1 MTFRRNRGGLGVA
14 LSATLFCFCL
24 TPALSAQEGSEPSAG
39 GEAASEPTPTD
50 TPAPDTAEEEKDEA
64 PAEAAEPA
72 EAAAPAEKKAA
83 PEVGAAGAE
92 ATRGASIGIERLD
105 ASAFP
110 SPQTRGIPGG
120 SLGFTMHGLQAP
132 YLPAIGGAGMRV
144 GVSGSVWSD
153 GSYAFIK
160 SGLAPAQASQKRL
173 AMQSRGVLRVTPTY
187 STPSGWFAQAQAEF
201 VALGDQALDTG
212 TNVMGFTD
220 DAYVR
225 AGKWDLVDIQ
235 VGRFQAWEIANHY
248 GMGLDIN
255 TLERDGATI
264 DRQTEKPKDAYGL
277 TYFWDRADGRM
288 GSYAIHLYPLKF
300 LRFELLGQF
309 GAGTNLG
316 QALQTNFRPSGI
328 IDFGFIKLKGGF
340 EYGKAIHQEDAPDRQ
355 REWSNRNG
363 YGVALQ
369 FILNPYIEGGASYS
383 MGFEDK
389 SSILTG
395 QRDDASSNTVTG
407 ISGFLNGRVID
418 SLVLGVG
425 ALYSRWENLT
435 TDQRPGSVHFGEHD
449 FDRQFQ
455 TFGAIQYSF
464 WDTFYLKF
472 VGAYAH
478 WRHQDRSSTPFA
490 NKLTSARLRFMVLF

>member
-1 MTFRRNRGGLGVA
+1 MTFRRNRSGLGAA
-14 LSATLFCFCL
+14 LSAALFCFSF
-24 TPALSAQEGSEPSAG
+24 TPALLAQESSEPSAE
-39 GEAASEPTPTD
+39 GEASPVEP
-50 TPAPDTAEEEKDEA
+50 AADTAPADAAQEPKEEA
-64 PAEAAEPA
+64 PAESEPPPAEGKPAEPA
-72 EAAAPAEKKAA
+72 AVPA
-83 PEVGAAGAE
+83 AE
-92 ATRGASIGIERLD
+92 ADVHRATIGIERLD
-105 ASAFP
+105 GDAFP

-132 YLPAIGGAGMRV
+132 YLPAVGGGGLRV
-144 GVSGSVWSD
+144 GVSGSLWSD

-187 STPSGWFAQAQAEF
+187 STPSGWFAQAQAEI

-225 AGKWDLVDIQ
+225 VGKWDLIDIQ

-255 TLERDGATI
+255 TLERDGAVI
-264 DRQTEKPKDAYGL
+264 DSQTEKPKDAYGL

-288 GSYAIHLYPLKF
+288 GNYAIHVYPFQQFRL
-300 LRFELLGQF
+300 ELLGQF

-316 QALQTNFRPSGI
+316 QAIQTNFRPSGI
-328 IDFGFIKLKGGF
+328 IDFGFLKLKGGAEF
-340 EYGKAIHQEDAPDRQ
+340 GKAIHQEDSVTRQ
-355 REWSNRNG
+355 REWSNRYG
-363 YGVALQ
+363 YGGALQ
-369 FILNPYIEGGASYS
+369 FVLDPYIEAGVSGAI
-383 MGFEDK
+383 GFETK
-389 SSILTG
+389 SNLFTG
-395 QRDDASSNTVTG
+395 ERDDASTNTVTS
-407 ISGFLNGRVID
+407 ISGFVNGRVID

-425 ALYSRWENLT
+425 VLQSRWENLSV
-435 TDQRPGSVHFGEHD
+435 DERPGSVHFGEHD
-449 FDRQFQ
+449 FDRQLQ
-455 TFGAIQYSF
+455 AFGAIQYSF
-464 WDTFYLKF
+464 WDVFYLKF

-478 WRHQDRSSTPFA
+478 WRHQDRASTPFA